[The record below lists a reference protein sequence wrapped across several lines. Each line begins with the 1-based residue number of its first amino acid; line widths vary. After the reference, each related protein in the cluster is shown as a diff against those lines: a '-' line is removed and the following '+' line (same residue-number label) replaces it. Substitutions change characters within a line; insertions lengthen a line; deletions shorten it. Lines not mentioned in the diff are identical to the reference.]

1 METNYIPQKY
11 HQLRQHYREVMLVKG
26 IQNTE
31 LYKHIKAE
39 KLNENFFY
47 KMGHLLLCCFLLP
60 FVTYWYF
67 KQEYLLATTE
77 LAVLIFFCANLRQIV
92 LKKSELLPRPV
103 VLIGLGC
110 QLLALNYYAGS
121 SASLWAYPLLAIYF
135 FILPIRHANYA
146 AAALVAPL
154 SAILFFNAEQV
165 FVIRFVSSIAA
176 MMLIANMIVLINNKL
191 QQELI
196 NLSIKDPLT
205 QCYNRRHMAQ
215 IFKQMTHLFQRSNT
229 TVSILLIDVDY
240 FKQVNDQFG
249 HLVGDKILCQV
260 VSVIEDNCR
269 ASDMLFRY
277 GGEEFVLL
285 LPEENIQNAGL
296 IAEKN
301 RTLLNTIT
309 LPDQRF
315 ISVSIGVCEMAAD
328 MSANDWIKYADQA
341 LYQAKS
347 DGRNRVQCY
356 ENKVKYSLNSPEK
369 IQNFR

>member
-1 METNYIPQKY
+1 
-11 HQLRQHYREVMLVKG
+11 MLVKR
-26 IQNTE
+26 
-31 LYKHIKAE
+31 IKKTQFYRHLKAD

-60 FVTYWYF
+60 FVIYWYF

-77 LAVLIFFCANLRQIV
+77 LMVQLFFCANLRQIV
-92 LKKSELLPRPV
+92 VKKNELLPRSV
-103 VLIGLGC
+103 VLIGIGC

-146 AAALVAPL
+146 AAALITPL
-154 SAILFFNAEQV
+154 SVILFFNAEQV
-165 FVIRFVSSIAA
+165 FVIRFISSIAA
-176 MMLIANMIVLINNKL
+176 MLLIANMIVLSISKL
-191 QQELI
+191 QKELI
-196 NLSIKDPLT
+196 NRSIKDPLT

-215 IFKQMTHLFQRSNT
+215 IFKQMKHLYQRSNNT
-229 TVSILLIDVDY
+229 ISILLIDVDY

-260 VSVIEDNCR
+260 VRIIEENCR

-277 GGEEFVLL
+277 GGEEFILL
-285 LPEENIQNAGL
+285 LPEENIQNAEL

-301 RTLLNTIT
+301 RSLLNAIT
-309 LPDQRF
+309 LPDKSV
-315 ISVSIGVCEMAAD
+315 ISVSIGVCELASD

-356 ENKVKYSLNSPEK
+356 ENKVIYSLHSPEK
-369 IQNFR
+369 VQHLR

>member
-1 METNYIPQKY
+1 
-11 HQLRQHYREVMLVKG
+11 MLVKRLKK
-26 IQNTE
+26 TE
-31 LYKHIKAE
+31 LYKHLKTE

-67 KQEYLLATTE
+67 KQEYLLATIE
-77 LAVLIFFCANLRQIV
+77 LMVLLFFCANLRQIV
-92 LKKSELLPRPV
+92 LNKDELLPRSV
-103 VLIGLGC
+103 VLIGIGC
-110 QLLALNYYAGS
+110 QLLSLNYYAGS

-146 AAALVAPL
+146 ATALVTPL
-154 SAILFFNAEQV
+154 SVILFFNAEQV

-176 MMLIANMIVLINNKL
+176 MLLIANMIVLIISNL
-191 QQELI
+191 QKELI
-196 NLSIKDPLT
+196 NRSIKDPLT

-229 TVSILLIDVDY
+229 TISILLIDVDY

-260 VSVIEDNCR
+260 VSIIKENCR

-285 LPEENIQNAGL
+285 LHEENIQNAGL

-309 LPDQRF
+309 LPDNNVV
-315 ISVSIGVCEMAAD
+315 SVSIGVCEMAPD

-356 ENKVKYSLNSPEK
+356 ENKVKYPLHSPEK
-369 IQNFR
+369 VQHLR